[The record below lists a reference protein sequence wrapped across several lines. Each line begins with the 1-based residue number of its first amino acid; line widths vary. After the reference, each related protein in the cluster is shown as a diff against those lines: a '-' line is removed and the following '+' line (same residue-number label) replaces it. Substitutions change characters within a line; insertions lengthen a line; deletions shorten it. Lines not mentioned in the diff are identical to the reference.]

1 MLIQEEDIQNKE
13 DIQNSHIKILS
24 SISNEDIRNRHIKTL
39 SMSVTHVIKY
49 IDAMFDKIKKGDIVE
64 MTENHREYLKSHLN
78 YINDNLLGR
87 IKEEDDNPED
97 LLEIKNDL

>member
-13 DIQNSHIKILS
+13 DIQNSHIKVLS

-49 IDAMFDKIKKGDIVE
+49 IDTMFDKLKKGDIVE
-64 MTENHREYLKSHLN
+64 MTQKRREYLKSHLN

-87 IKEEDDNPED
+87 IKEEDDKPED

>member
-1 MLIQEEDIQNKE
+1 MLIQEEDIQN
-13 DIQNSHIKILS
+13 SHIKVLS

-39 SMSVTHVIKY
+39 SMSVTHVIMY
-49 IDAMFDKIKKGDIVE
+49 IDAMFDKFKKGDIVE
-64 MTENHREYLKSHLN
+64 MTQKRREYLKSHLN

-87 IKEEDDNPED
+87 IKDKDDNPDD

>member
-13 DIQNSHIKILS
+13 DIQNSHIKVLS

-49 IDAMFDKIKKGDIVE
+49 IDAMFDKLKKGDIVE
-64 MTENHREYLKSHLN
+64 MTQKRREYLKSHLN

-87 IKEEDDNPED
+87 IKEEDDKPED

>member
-1 MLIQEEDIQNKE
+1 ML
-13 DIQNSHIKILS
+13 
-24 SISNEDIRNRHIKTL
+24 
-39 SMSVTHVIKY
+39 
-49 IDAMFDKIKKGDIVE
+49 DKIKKGDIVE

-87 IKEEDDNPED
+87 IKEEDDNPDD

>member
-1 MLIQEEDIQNKE
+1 M
-13 DIQNSHIKILS
+13 
-24 SISNEDIRNRHIKTL
+24 SISRDDIANRHIKTL
-39 SMSVTHVIKY
+39 SISVTHVIGY
-49 IDAMFDKIKKGDIVE
+49 IDAMFHKRKKGEIVE

-87 IKEEDDNPED
+87 IKEEDDNPDD

>member
-49 IDAMFDKIKKGDIVE
+49 IDAMFDKLKKGDIVE
-64 MTENHREYLKSHLN
+64 MTQKRREYLKSHLN

-87 IKEEDDNPED
+87 IKEEDDKPED

>member
-49 IDAMFDKIKKGDIVE
+49 IDTMFDKLKKGDIVE
-64 MTENHREYLKSHLN
+64 MTQKRREYLKSHLN

-87 IKEEDDNPED
+87 IKEEDDKPED

>member
-13 DIQNSHIKILS
+13 DIQNSHIKVLS

-39 SMSVTHVIKY
+39 SMSVTHVIMY
-49 IDAMFDKIKKGDIVE
+49 IDAMFDKFKKGDIVE
-64 MTENHREYLKSHLN
+64 MTQKRREYLKSHLN

-87 IKEEDDNPED
+87 IKEEDDKPED

>member
-1 MLIQEEDIQNKE
+1 M
-13 DIQNSHIKILS
+13 
-24 SISNEDIRNRHIKTL
+24 SISRDDIANRHIKTL
-39 SMSVTHVIKY
+39 SISVTLVIGY
-49 IDAMFDKIKKGDIVE
+49 IDAMFHRLKKDEVVV

-87 IKEEDDNPED
+87 IKEEDDNPDD

>member
-1 MLIQEEDIQNKE
+1 MLIQEEDIQN
-13 DIQNSHIKILS
+13 SHIKVLS

-49 IDAMFDKIKKGDIVE
+49 IDAMFDKFKKGDIVE
-64 MTENHREYLKSHLN
+64 MTQKRREYLKSHLN

-87 IKEEDDNPED
+87 IKEEDDKPED

>member
-13 DIQNSHIKILS
+13 DIQNSHIKVLS

-49 IDAMFDKIKKGDIVE
+49 IDAMFDKLKKGDIVE
-64 MTENHREYLKSHLN
+64 MTQKRREYLKSHLN

-87 IKEEDDNPED
+87 IKEEDDNPDD